1 MFPKTSVLCL
11 ATKDSDILRF
21 ILAVTK
27 VYLAY
32 QFRAPNSQPF
42 EVIYYAESSMYLKS
56 FVTANGQLFNLHKFV
71 LFSRIK
77 AKNGSFAKKEPY
89 KGRNQRIYCVPFWF
103 GPKFKIRGI
112 SIR

>member
-56 FVTANGQLFNLHKFV
+56 FVNSSIYINLFCFLV
-71 LFSRIK
+71 SRPK
-77 AKNGSFAKKEPY
+77 TVPSPKKGHT
-89 KGRNQRIYCVPFWF
+89 KVV
-103 GPKFKIRGI
+103 IRESTVCLSGLAP
-112 SIR
+112 SLK